1 MVRLTDLTPRMQDAL
16 KNNIPL
22 PSFERKPFVG
32 GPPLSK
38 RRVAVVTS
46 AGLSRRGEPLFR
58 LGDSSYRA
66 IPADTPASELLMSHV
81 SINFDRTAFM
91 RDPNVLFP
99 VQRLNEMA
107 GEGTI
112 GSVAA
117 THYSFMGAG
126 MPQPMEP
133 YAREVAERMKSDH
146 VDAVL
151 LTPA

>member
-1 MVRLTDLTPRMQDAL
+1 MTELTPSLQEAVE
-16 KNNIPL
+16 NGFNPT
-22 PSFERKPFVG
+22 FAGKPFVL
-32 GPPLSK
+32 GPSLSK

-46 AGLSRRGEPLFR
+46 GGLSRRGEPLFR

-66 IPADTPASELLMSHV
+66 IPADTPAGELLMSHV
-81 SINFDRTAFM
+81 SINFDRTGFM
-91 RDPNVLFP
+91 RDQNVLFP
-99 VQRLNEMA
+99 VERLYEMVA
-107 GEGTI
+107 EGTI

-126 MPQPMEP
+126 YPVPMEP
-133 YAREVAERMKSDH
+133 YAREVAARMKTDD

>member
-32 GPPLSK
+32 GPPLSE

-46 AGLSRRGEPLFR
+46 AGLSRRGDALFQ

-81 SINFDRTAFM
+81 SINFDRTGFM
-91 RDPNVLFP
+91 RDQNVLFP
-99 VQRLNEMA
+99 VERLYEMA
-107 GEGTI
+107 SEGTI
-112 GSVAA
+112 RSVAA
-117 THYSFMGAG
+117 MHYSFMGAG
-126 MPQPMEP
+126 HPVPMEP
-133 YAREVAERMKSDH
+133 YAREIAERMKSDH

>member
-22 PSFERKPFVG
+22 PSFERKPFVQ
-32 GPPLSK
+32 GPPLSA

-46 AGLSRRGEPLFR
+46 SGLSRRGDALFQ
-58 LGDSSYRA
+58 LGDASYRA
-66 IPADTPASELLMSHV
+66 IPADTPTSELLMSHV
-81 SINFDRTAFM
+81 SPNFDRTGFM
-91 RDPNVLFP
+91 RDQNVIFP
-99 VQRLNEMA
+99 VERLDEMA

-133 YAREVAERMKSDH
+133 YAREVAERLKSDH

-151 LTPA
+151 LTPV

>member
-1 MVRLTDLTPRMQDAL
+1 MVRMTELTPILQDAVE
-16 KNNIPL
+16 NGFNPT
-22 PSFERKPFVG
+22 FEGQPFVL
-32 GPPLSK
+32 GPSLSK

-66 IPADTPASELLMSHV
+66 IPAATPASELLMSHV
-81 SINFDRTAFM
+81 SINFDRTGFM
-91 RDPNVLFP
+91 RDQNVLFP
-99 VQRLNEMA
+99 VERLYELA
-107 GEGTI
+107 AEGTI

-126 MPQPMEP
+126 HPAPMEP
-133 YAREVAERMKSDH
+133 YAREVAERMKTDD

>member
-1 MVRLTDLTPRMQDAL
+1 MVRMTELTPSLQDAVE
-16 KNNIPL
+16 KGFNPT
-22 PSFERKPFVG
+22 FEGKPFVL
-32 GPPLSK
+32 GPSLSK

-66 IPADTPASELLMSHV
+66 IPADIPTSELLMSHV
-81 SINFDRTAFM
+81 SINFDRTGFM
-91 RDPNVLFP
+91 RDQNVLFP
-99 VQRLNEMA
+99 VERLYEMA
-107 GEGTI
+107 TEGTI

-126 MPQPMEP
+126 HPAPMEP
-133 YAREVAERMKSDH
+133 YAREVAERMKTDD